1 MWLHR
6 LLHRAGRAVAAAG
19 LAVAALLAVSCLA
32 VPRAAAHEFKLD
44 LAMSTF
50 VRIEPTEAHLL
61 ARVPLELLRAVR
73 FPTRGPEIDLAGS
86 ADAMQRAT
94 ALVMRELAL
103 TENGNALTPRLV
115 SARLSL
121 PSDRSF
127 TAWDAAARHVAA
139 AIEPDTRI
147 VVEQGYFD
155 VHLAYPIAS
164 PAADFAL
171 RASLAAELGPALR
184 IAVRYLPLDGA
195 DRTLIINPSRD
206 AVPLNPSWL
215 QAASGFVGLGIGHI
229 VTGYDHLLFLLCLLM
244 PLRGVRQILT
254 VVTGFTLA
262 HSVTLA
268 GSALGLAPAGA
279 WFPPFVETVIALS
292 IVYMALENVIGVD
305 FRRRVLLTMLFG
317 LVHGFGFSY
326 GLQHDLQFA
335 GGHLV
340 VALLAF
346 NVGIELG
353 QIAVLALMLP
363 ALFVV
368 RRYVFP
374 GRIGDIVIAALV
386 AHLGWHWMEQRFGD
400 LAVVPWPS
408 PDASGIAILLAWI
421 AVLALIGAAVVALLR
436 RLQLDAPAAPPLPAA
451 PRLPAAASD

>member
-1 MWLHR
+1 MSLQR
-6 LLHRAGRAVAAAG
+6 LPRT
-19 LAVAALLAVSCLA
+19 AALTALLLAALA
-32 VPRAAAHEFKLD
+32 LALPRAAAHEFKLD
-44 LAMSTF
+44 LAMSAF
-50 VRIEPTEAHLL
+50 VRIEATEAHLV

-94 ALVMRELAL
+94 ALLTRELAL
-103 TENGNALTPRLV
+103 YENGNALVPRV
-115 SARLSL
+115 AAARLSL

-127 TAWDAAARHVAA
+127 TAWDKAVRHVAEP
-139 AIEPDTRI
+139 IEPDTRI
-147 VVEQGYFD
+147 VVEQGFLD
-155 VHLAYPIAS
+155 LHLAYPISS
-164 PAADFAL
+164 PASAFAL

-184 IAVRYLPLDGA
+184 IAVRYLPLDGR
-195 DRTLIINPSRD
+195 DRALVLNPARE
-206 AVPLNPSWL
+206 AVPLNPGWL

-262 HSVTLA
+262 HSITLA

-292 IVYMALENVIGVD
+292 IVYMALENVMGVD
-305 FRRRVLLTMLFG
+305 FRRRVLLTLLFG

-335 GGHLV
+335 GDHLL

-346 NVGIELG
+346 NAGIELG
-353 QIAVLALMLP
+353 QVAMIALMLP
-363 ALFVV
+363 ALFLA

-374 GRIGDIVIAALV
+374 GRIGDIIIAALV
-386 AHLGWHWMEQRFGD
+386 AHLGWHWMEQRYGD
-400 LAVVPWPS
+400 LAAAPWPS
-408 PDASGIAILLAWI
+408 PDAAGVAMLLGWI
-421 AVLALIGAAVVALLR
+421 AALALVGAGVVALLR
-436 RLQLDAPAAPPLPAA
+436 RLRLDAPATAP
-451 PRLPAAASD
+451 LPAAASE